1 MQRAHYKTPSLDPW
15 KPWLCSLPWPTSL
28 GGALVKLALAQGTT
42 KAHQGLA
49 DTACQGQERDTA
61 WQMRRE
67 QRCCSAVCTAP
78 VQPRSRHRHPLP
90 LAISRWHDL
99 PSKRDVFQRLK
110 LSGLRVEVDPVPGWL
125 RAVESATLKVA
136 RSSTRGSGWALSG
149 PASSLE
155 RRAAQSRQARPEEAQ
170 ELR

>member
-1 MQRAHYKTPSLDPW
+1 MQRAHYKTPSLDP
-15 KPWLCSLPWPTSL
+15 SL
-28 GGALVKLALAQGTT
+28 GPAVYLGPQALVVPWWGLALAQGTT

-61 WQMRRE
+61 WQMHRE

-99 PSKRDVFQRLK
+99 PLKRLSEFFQRLK
-110 LSGLRVEVDPVPGWL
+110 LSGFRVEVDPVPGWL

-136 RSSTRGSGWALSG
+136 RSSTRGSGWAPTEGQPLPGSAKLSG
-149 PASSLE
+149 AA
-155 RRAAQSRQARPEEAQ
+155 RRA
-170 ELR
+170 LK

>member
-1 MQRAHYKTPSLDPW
+1 MQRAHYTRPQALAQA
-15 KPWLCSLPWPTSL
+15 LALQFTL
-28 GGALVKLALAQGTT
+28 AQALVVPWWGLALAQGTT

-61 WQMRRE
+61 WQMHRE

-99 PSKRDVFQRLK
+99 PLKRLSEFFQRLK
-110 LSGLRVEVDPVPGWL
+110 LSGFRVEVDPVPGWL

-136 RSSTRGSGWALSG
+136 RSSTRGSGWAPTEGQPLPGSAKLSG
-149 PASSLE
+149 AA
-155 RRAAQSRQARPEEAQ
+155 RRA
-170 ELR
+170 LK